1 MRKEELY
8 INLCAHSSPK
18 IIIILITTII
28 IKKTNQTELLNQD
41 ARGEE
46 GQLRVHVPELH
57 LPIICIPLED
67 ENGQL
72 IPMLELLHE
81 KNQFEIGM
89 EKEKREKENMQF
101 CRFPSE

>member
-1 MRKEELY
+1 M
-8 INLCAHSSPK
+8 CAHSSPK